1 MKQTLQ
7 KLYAVPFVSKVFEW
21 SKLLTITGF
30 SQAVV
35 QLMAFV
41 SGIVVIRLL
50 PTNEYALYVLANT
63 MVGTMAVLA
72 DGGISTGVTSQGGLV
87 WKDRER
93 LGIVL
98 ATGLDLRK
106 KFAVGSLLVATPVMI
121 VLLTSH
127 GATIWTTVLIVLAI
141 VPVFFSTLSGS
152 LLQIAPKLQ
161 QDILPLQKNQITFNL
176 IRLVGLTFSLT
187 FFPFAF
193 LALVAAGIAQVWSNL
208 NLKKISARYADWSQ
222 DPDPR
227 IRRVILRFVTRL
239 LPGSIYFCISGQLAI
254 WLISILGST
263 ASIAQVGALT
273 RLAVVL
279 TFFSILINVLI
290 VPRFVRIVE
299 DRKVILSYYIKIQ
312 LLLFLISAIFVS
324 MSSLFAD
331 QILWVLGESYA
342 HLEDELVLCT
352 IGSCL
357 NLAVGINYIL
367 NSSRGWLL
375 HPLIGISTGIAGT
388 ICGVLLIDIST
399 LQGVLIFNIFTGVVG
414 LFIHPLYGFL
424 KIASLKTGLIN
435 S

>member
-1 MKQTLQ
+1 
-7 KLYAVPFVSKVFEW
+7 
-21 SKLLTITGF
+21 
-30 SQAVV
+30 
-35 QLMAFV
+35 
-41 SGIVVIRLL
+41 
-50 PTNEYALYVLANT
+50 
-63 MVGTMAVLA
+63 
-72 DGGISTGVTSQGGLV
+72 
-87 WKDRER
+87 
-93 LGIVL
+93 
-98 ATGLDLRK
+98 
-106 KFAVGSLLVATPVMI
+106 
-121 VLLTSH
+121 
-127 GATIWTTVLIVLAI
+127 VLIVLAI

-312 LLLFLISAIFVS
+312 LLLSLISAIFVS

-352 IGSCL
+352 I
-357 NLAVGINYIL
+357 
-367 NSSRGWLL
+367 SSRGWLL
-375 HPLIGISTGIAGT
+375 HPLIGISTGIAGI

>member
-187 FFPFAF
+187 FF
-193 LALVAAGIAQVWSNL
+193 
-208 NLKKISARYADWSQ
+208 R
-222 DPDPR
+222 
-227 IRRVILRFVTRL
+227 T
-239 LPGSIYFCISGQLAI
+239 
-254 WLISILGST
+254 
-263 ASIAQVGALT
+263 
-273 RLAVVL
+273 
-279 TFFSILINVLI
+279 
-290 VPRFVRIVE
+290 
-299 DRKVILSYYIKIQ
+299 
-312 LLLFLISAIFVS
+312 
-324 MSSLFAD
+324 
-331 QILWVLGESYA
+331 
-342 HLEDELVLCT
+342 
-352 IGSCL
+352 
-357 NLAVGINYIL
+357 
-367 NSSRGWLL
+367 
-375 HPLIGISTGIAGT
+375 
-388 ICGVLLIDIST
+388 
-399 LQGVLIFNIFTGVVG
+399 
-414 LFIHPLYGFL
+414 
-424 KIASLKTGLIN
+424 
-435 S
+435 